1 MVIHRAWF
9 KSKGFEMPREV
20 SRVERKIEQ
29 GQPEPQHQTRGGKN
43 QSGNGQTPAFVT
55 FRMPVYL

>member
-1 MVIHRAWF
+1 
-9 KSKGFEMPREV
+9 MPREV